1 MGSAADR
8 VRLLQTESTRLTQY
22 LHTLPREAWS
32 RPSACTAWQV
42 QDVVA
47 HLVMSAETYARSISH
62 GLQGDTSPPE
72 GRPAAGT
79 LNAALAAESIAQR
92 AIAKRESVGDDL
104 LAVFETTADA
114 LHHLLTGLGPQD
126 WETPCYHS
134 MGRIPV
140 HRMIDMRLSEVVIHG
155 WDIRSRLVPE
165 APLSPKSVPV
175 LLEWLAS
182 VTPWW
187 AFVPG
192 AHLATPVRYRFAVT
206 GTVPSTID
214 IVVEGEKARLS
225 EASDAVSDVTFCCET
240 EAYILMRYGR
250 LSLAD
255 ALVTGRVVVERD
267 QALARAFGRWFQGV

>member
-1 MGSAADR
+1 MGLAEDC
-8 VRLLQTESTRLTQY
+8 VKLLQTESTRLAQY

-32 RPSACTAWQV
+32 QPSTCTAWQV

-47 HLVMSAETYARSISH
+47 HLVNSAEGYARAISH
-62 GLQGDTSPPE
+62 GLQGDTTPPE

-79 LNAALAAESIAQR
+79 LNAPLAAESIAHR

-104 LAVFETTADA
+104 LAMFETTADA
-114 LHHLLTGLGPQD
+114 LHRLLAGLGPQD

-134 MGRIPV
+134 MGLLPV
-140 HRMIDMRLSEVVIHG
+140 RRVIDMRLSEVVIHG
-155 WDIRSRLVPE
+155 WDIRSRLAPE
-165 APLSPKSVPV
+165 APLSPESVPV

-182 VTPWW
+182 VTPGW

-192 AHLATPVRYRFAVT
+192 AHLTTPVRYRFAVT

-214 IVVEGEKARLS
+214 IVVEGEKAHLA
-225 EASDAVSDVTFCCET
+225 EASDVVPDVTFCCET
-240 EAYILMRYGR
+240 EAYVLMRYGR

-255 ALVTGRVVVERD
+255 ALITGRVVIEGD
-267 QALARAFGRWFQGV
+267 QALARAFGRWFQGI